1 VYLVKSVVSIK
12 RKKSGFTLLE
22 ATIAMVVLAV
32 AAAGILLPFAN
43 AASVQLEAARQTM
56 AANLASEL
64 MEKVIVTSYGS
75 IVSTYNGYSE
85 SEGALLDTAGNVH
98 TGYDYN
104 GFSRSVICQPVT
116 VGSIGLIRVTVV
128 VMYENAEMT
137 RITTLVGNHE

>member
-1 VYLVKSVVSIK
+1 
-12 RKKSGFTLLE
+12 
-22 ATIAMVVLAV
+22 MVVLAV